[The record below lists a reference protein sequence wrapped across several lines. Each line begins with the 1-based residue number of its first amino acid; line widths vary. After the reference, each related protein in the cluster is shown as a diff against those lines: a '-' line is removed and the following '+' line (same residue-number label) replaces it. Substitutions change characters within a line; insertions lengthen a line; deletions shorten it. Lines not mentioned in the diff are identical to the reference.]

1 MRIFFLFGWLFVSE
15 TSKCHCFCVFWR
27 AFLVCYPGARIARI
41 GASRSR
47 ETRVVSLCCCSSGRS
62 CMMPAKVGCCNV
74 WRRRERN
81 VLKAITSLCH
91 FGKLVVVSLPRSYEE
106 QKSASVQSVPAV
118 YAAWD
123 CLLPR
128 ALFFLSLWIFF
139 KRNLLRMHL
148 PHFFYL
154 ECCLDSHFCRNCR
167 HVGAKTSRLYHAW
180 K

>member
-1 MRIFFLFGWLFVSE
+1 MFGTLHSLDLVTLCEDFFSVWLVVCKWDVQVPLFLRFLKGIFSLLSQDM
-15 TSKCHCFCVFWR
+15 HCTHWS
-27 AFLVCYPGARIARI
+27 I
-41 GASRSR
+41 RSW
-47 ETRVVSLCCCSSGRS
+47 ETRVVSLCCCSSSRS

-128 ALFFLSLWIFF
+128 ALFFFLYSFF
-139 KRNLLRMHL
+139 FLNGT
-148 PHFFYL
+148 YSG
-154 ECCLDSHFCRNCR
+154 CICLTFS
-167 HVGAKTSRLYHAW
+167 T
-180 K
+180 